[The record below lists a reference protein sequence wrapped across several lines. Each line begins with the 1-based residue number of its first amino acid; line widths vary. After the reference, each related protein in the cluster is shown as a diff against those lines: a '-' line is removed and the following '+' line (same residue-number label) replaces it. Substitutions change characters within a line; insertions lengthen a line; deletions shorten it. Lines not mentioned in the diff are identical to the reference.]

1 MGKTKKKK
9 TFDAVEAVR
18 EIRDIHYDRTKD
30 ATPDERLSFYRQ
42 ESRRAQDEM
51 ERFARQA
58 FKAEKQE

>member
-1 MGKTKKKK
+1 MGKIRKKK

-18 EIRDIHYDRTKD
+18 EVRDAHYEQTKGM
-30 ATPDERLSFYRQ
+30 THDERLSFYQR

-58 FKAEKQE
+58 PKTGKQE